1 MQRETYLLQSE
12 EEHRGNR
19 APERDEFS
27 VPASLLCQGQFEKW
41 ATDTSTEIRTF
52 DLVFSETLKIHIS
65 TNLVNMPRWFL
76 LFSQR
81 LLLLLLLLSCFS
93 RGWLCGIPQTAAH
106 QAPLS
111 LSLACSPGKN
121 TGVCCHFLFQCM
133 KVKVKSLSHVRLL
146 ETPWT
151 VAYQAPP
158 SMGFSRQEY
167 WSGVPLPS
175 LLSEASNTWRWCKG
189 FRT

>member
-81 LLLLLLLLSCFS
+81 LLLLLLLSCFS

-133 KVKVKSLSHVRLL
+133 KVKVKVKSYPTPSDPMDCSPPGSSIHGTLEARVLEWGAIAFSDLL
-146 ETPWT
+146 
-151 VAYQAPP
+151 VIKLQKI
-158 SMGFSRQEY
+158 FF
-167 WSGVPLPS
+167 VPL
-175 LLSEASNTWRWCKG
+175 
-189 FRT
+189 F